1 MAQQDSTAVETPERI
16 RGVQYVSNDKD
27 SNVKQPLFAGFSVS
41 GNLMGMFL
49 VAFTSNGEIEG
60 AVRLNLHEKYYPI
73 G

>member
-49 VAFTSNGEIEG
+49 VAFTS
-60 AVRLNLHEKYYPI
+60 
-73 G
+73 